1 MWCSQSIWFNEGIDV
16 PVVDTLL
23 LLRPTD
29 SPTLFLQQLG
39 RGLRRSAGKAV
50 CTVLDFVGHHRKEF
64 RFDRR
69 FRALLGGSRKELE
82 TQIRGGFPFLP
93 AGCHMELDAVAQEI
107 VLQNIRESVPSRWSV
122 KVAEL
127 RQLALHE
134 PSVSMSRY
142 LDETGLDLDDVYLGG
157 KSWSDLCSDA
167 GSAVRP
173 SGPKEEVL
181 RRACGRLLHI
191 DDMVRIVAYRLFM
204 SLEHA
209 PEAGSLPRRE
219 RRLLRMLVGSV
230 ADSAVGKTTSLQDGS
245 ALLWTHPQVRTEL
258 LELLDVLAAR
268 LEHVH
273 RPVATHPDVPLQV
286 HARYSR
292 VEILGAFGIGDGAK
306 VAPWQTGVFWARDA
320 GADLL
325 AFTLDKTSG
334 QFSPTTRYRDYAI
347 NRELIHWESQSVT
360 RADSETGQR
369 YQNHVALGSDV
380 MLFARLRSDDRAFW
394 FLGPATY
401 LRHESELPMAVTWRL
416 QYPLPGDLF
425 ATFAAAVA

>member
-1 MWCSQSIWFNEGIDV
+1 
-16 PVVDTLL
+16 
-23 LLRPTD
+23 
-29 SPTLFLQQLG
+29 
-39 RGLRRSAGKAV
+39 
-50 CTVLDFVGHHRKEF
+50 
-64 RFDRR
+64 
-69 FRALLGGSRKELE
+69 
-82 TQIRGGFPFLP
+82 
-93 AGCHMELDAVAQEI
+93 MELDPVAKEI
-107 VLQNIRESVPSRWSV
+107 VLQNVRDAVPSRWSV

-127 RQLALHE
+127 QRLALHE
-134 PSVSMSRY
+134 PSMSLSHY

-157 KSWSDLCSDA
+157 KSWSDLRSDA
-167 GSAVRP
+167 GLAVQP

-181 RRACGRLLHI
+181 RRSCGRLLHI
-191 DDMVRIVAYRLFM
+191 DDMVRIDAYRRFM
-204 SLEHA
+204 SPVHA
-209 PEAGSLPRRE
+209 PEAGSLSGRE
-219 RRLLRMLVGSV
+219 RRLLRMLVASV
-230 ADSAVGKTTSLQDGS
+230 TERALGKTTSLQDGS
-245 ALLWTHPQVRTEL
+245 ALLWTHPQVRAEL

-268 LEHVH
+268 LAHVH

-292 VEILGAFGIGDGAK
+292 VEILGAFGIGDSAK

-369 YQNHVALGSDV
+369 YQNHVALGSAV

-401 LRHESELPMAVTWRL
+401 VQHESELPMAVTWRL